1 MVCLSTRF
9 DLLFVLLIYLIKF
22 YFNLKTRVFVTNSL
36 NYLPSVDKI
45 LMIENGNIVEM
56 GTYEQLKSYDGAF
69 SRFIKIYLET
79 HESNKENFSN

>member
-1 MVCLSTRF
+1 MVCLRTRLGIF
-9 DLLFVLLIYLIKF
+9 LFCVFKLLKLNFKS
-22 YFNLKTRVFVTNSL
+22 KTRVFVTNSL

-45 LMIENGNIVEM
+45 MMLENGNIVEM
-56 GTYEQLKSYDGAF
+56 GSYEQLKSYDGAF